1 MGSEALAPGSARLHV
16 VGGVPLLRPDAQ
28 VFDAMLDGW
37 RNQQLAR
44 NLAFGTIEAR
54 GNAVR
59 AFSLM
64 TTTGSQTGVDDL
76 GIATT

>member
-1 MGSEALAPGSARLHV
+1 MGGEAPAAGSARLYV
-16 VGGVPLLRPDAQ
+16 VGGVPLLRPDVQ

-44 NLAFGTIEAR
+44 NLAFGTIESR

-59 AFSLM
+59 AFARHADCLPW
-64 TTTGSQTGVDDL
+64 Q
-76 GIATT
+76 